1 MEQKKNR
8 RQRRAEAKWVSNAQS
23 LQYTT
28 NISDEQFRL
37 LVTRAL
43 KGELSQD
50 EWSRITPAL
59 RKKMQRFTKK
69 VKSTIKNTDILDQ
82 LPDDAIIKDVHL
94 DTEKAPEINE

>member
-1 MEQKKNR
+1 MEYKTNR
-8 RQRRAEAKWVSNAQS
+8 RQRRAEARWTRNAQS

-59 RKKMQRFTKK
+59 KKKMQRFTKK
-69 VKSTIKNTDILDQ
+69 VKATIKDTDILDQ
-82 LPDDAIIKDVHL
+82 LPEDAIIKDVTL
-94 DTEKAPEINE
+94 DAEKTPEK